1 MPCAGR
7 RGWCSSGLLGSS
19 GFFWLLVFFWRSFSG
34 VLLVSTS
41 GVLLVFDNRYDLG
54 SAPHAFYNYP
64 SPEAFFRVGTDAM
77 GSWVREGGSN
87 GTQISR

>member
-1 MPCAGR
+1 MLMV
-7 RGWCSSGLLGSS
+7 W
-19 GFFWLLVFFWRSFSG
+19 
-34 VLLVSTS
+34 
-41 GVLLVFDNRYDLG
+41 YDLG